1 MKRIIVITGATSGFG
16 CALVKE
22 FLNQGDHVIA
32 TGRNLSDRSDIFKTE
47 RAQYK
52 NQLIEKNLD
61 VTLEK
66 ECLDFKNYIEES
78 GQNIDVLIN
87 NAGYALFGALE
98 DTSMEQI
105 RDQFEVNFFGL
116 TRITQNLLPSLVK
129 SKGKIL
135 NFSSVFGF
143 TGFPLT
149 SAYCASKFAVEGFS
163 ESLDYELRPHG
174 VQVCLIQPGGY
185 RTKFGSSAVWGKSS
199 KALYKTQTDNYQ
211 ILRNKMMTKKNFQ
224 DPNDLAHGVYKLTL
238 KKNLPLRVPFGK
250 DAKMTSIIKK
260 FMPASILHSITHKM
274 FNKLFMKRHSN
285 AN

>member
-199 KALYKTQTDNYQ
+199 NVCYNTQTDNYQ
-211 ILRNKMMTKKNFQ
+211 ILRN
-224 DPNDLAHGVYKLTL
+224 
-238 KKNLPLRVPFGK
+238 
-250 DAKMTSIIKK
+250 
-260 FMPASILHSITHKM
+260 
-274 FNKLFMKRHSN
+274 
-285 AN
+285 